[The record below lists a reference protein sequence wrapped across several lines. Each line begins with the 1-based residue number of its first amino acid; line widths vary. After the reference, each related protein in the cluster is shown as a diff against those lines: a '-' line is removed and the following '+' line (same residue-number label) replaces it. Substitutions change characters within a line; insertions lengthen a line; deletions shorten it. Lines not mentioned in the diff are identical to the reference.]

1 MPLKASMGTVTR
13 PGEVIGGNGQATP
26 TLRMLL
32 LMANTL
38 RFLTSSPPISQPTTH
53 APRIR
58 ERSRDPVRTINLI
71 AGVLYLPAVTAA
83 MMKITMDSLPNHK

>member
-1 MPLKASMGTVTR
+1 MGK
-13 PGEVIGGNGQATP
+13 QTP

-32 LMANTL
+32 LIASTF
-38 RFLTSSPPISQPTTH
+38 RFLISGPPISQPTTH

-58 ERSRDPVRTINLI
+58 RTTAAIPFVPINLI

-83 MMKITMDSLPNHK
+83 MMKITMDSLPNHKPSLGACWG